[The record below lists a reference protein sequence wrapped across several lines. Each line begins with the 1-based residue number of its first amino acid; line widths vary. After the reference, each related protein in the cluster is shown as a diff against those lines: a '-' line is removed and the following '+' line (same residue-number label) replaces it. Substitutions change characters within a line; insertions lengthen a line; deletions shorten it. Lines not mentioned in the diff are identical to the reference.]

1 MFLQKIE
8 SLVKNNFEDFFQ
20 KNYNKKYM
28 IKNLTFLRSREIQN
42 GLMESIW
49 VTSSMTLTIPAL
61 GVLIYLINIFIDKNA
76 NPLLFVLCGL
86 CFGFAMFLQCKV
98 MAYFI
103 FKLLKPE
110 HHLIQD
116 FYKSIFNEFYISDE
130 ILNLLKIH
138 LSTDEYKKLRFNN
151 TQGITYQALKHFLK
165 EKKQYMDIEQEQLN
179 VTLTA
184 KEINNLIDY
193 YENENSVKFDRIK

>member
-49 VTSSMTLTIPAL
+49 VSSSVTLTTFAF
-61 GVLIYLINIFIDKNA
+61 GTLIYLINIYA

-86 CFGFAMFLQCKV
+86 CFGFSIFLQCKV

-130 ILNLLKIH
+130 ILNLLKIY
-138 LSTDEYKKLRFNN
+138 LSPDEYKKLRFNN
-151 TQGITYQALKHFLK
+151 KQGITYYALKSFLK

-184 KEINNLIDY
+184 KEINNLIDH
-193 YENENSVKFDRIK
+193 YENKNLVKFDRIK